1 MPKTTTTRCRC
12 LRYETYD
19 QWPISR
25 RRAKNKRIKKL
36 KVQLEQSKAEVL
48 YWKREYKL
56 SCREVYSLKKHV
68 KRLLDDFE
76 DRGELQQEM
85 TVCPAVV
92 ATFLCRSKIEFNDT
106 GEAFT

>member
-1 MPKTTTTRCRC
+1 MPKTTTARCRC
-12 LRYETYD
+12 LRYEPYD

-36 KVQLEQSKAEVL
+36 KNQLEKSKAEVL

-85 TVCPAVV
+85 T
-92 ATFLCRSKIEFNDT
+92 LLRLQMMNL
-106 GEAFT
+106 GM